1 MIKKLLSI
9 VSLIGLSFNG
19 YSQVIWGV
27 GSSNGLADAEFSNP
41 FVNATSFTAG
51 DNVGAWT
58 SRTIFDGNGSPGAAY
73 WVRSLTGT
81 SQGAYFGTQ
90 SSMNSPSQA
99 NGVAL
104 FDSDY
109 MDNGGTQGA
118 FGMGSSP
125 APHKGE
131 LISPRIDLTGCTNSV
146 INVKFESYFR
156 NYQITELSV
165 AISTDDGA
173 TWSAPV
179 DYNTAATN
187 DVFRGIKNCT
197 FPTVTA
203 GVTNLTQCRM
213 KLVFNGDYYY
223 AMVDDI
229 AIEKVIVCSLA
240 DQTLSPS
247 NAAICG
253 SGNTNINMASSESGI
268 LYTLRDNSNNAQVG
282 ASQFGTG
289 SALSFPTGTINTTT
303 TYNVYS
309 QAGAVSQNSLS
320 FVGNAAS
327 SNVNLGNSINS
338 VLAGTNSITVE
349 AWVYPTST
357 YNLQTIVG
365 NYQDEMQFLLRL
377 DNLAPHFWI
386 SSPGSTNFS
395 VAVGSTTV
403 PLNTWSHVAG
413 TWDGTT
419 IRVFLNGV
427 QIGTEVK
434 AGVFPSMN
442 QNVKIGGGLNN
453 GTEYFT
459 GNITDVRIWNIVR
472 SQAEIDL
479 NKAKC
484 LDFNT
489 SGLLALYTMND
500 GSGSSS
506 LRDFTG
512 HGYNGT
518 LAGMDAST
526 VWQANVPTLTCD
538 ACDLQM
544 TQLATVTIND
554 VPTTSVSGQTN
565 VSCNGGFN
573 GDATINTPTGGG
585 GAYVYD
591 WTPGTPTGDGTT
603 SISGLTAGTWMCTV
617 TDANL
622 CTTQAVF
629 TITEPAALSITPDSQ
644 TNIACNGGFTGSAT
658 INSATGGTASYIYDW
673 TPGTPTGDGTTSI
686 SGLNVGTW
694 TCTVTDANSC
704 TSQTVFT
711 IAEPTALIA
720 TSTANNI
727 LCNGGTTSVTV
738 SATGGTAAYTGIGT
752 FTVTANS
759 YTYTVT
765 DANGCNSQTTITIT
779 EPAAIDIT
787 TITSNETITAN
798 ATSMTYQWIDCNNLN
813 TAISGE
819 TNQSYTASANGSY
832 AVVISDGTCSDT
844 STCVSINSVGLNSHL
859 VISNSELIIYPNP
872 SSGKFAIAGLS
883 IGSKI
888 EVYNAIGE
896 VILRMQTTEE
906 KTIIDL
912 QNKAN
917 GVYFIKSNNQYT
929 HKLVKQD

>member
-27 GSSNGLADAEFSNP
+27 GSSNGVADAQFSNA
-41 FVNATSFTAG
+41 FVNATSFSPG
-51 DNVGAWT
+51 DNLGAWT

-81 SQGAYFGTQ
+81 SQGGYFGTQ

-118 FGMGSSP
+118 FGTGSSMS
-125 APHKGE
+125 PHKGE

-156 NYQITELSV
+156 NFNISELSV

-179 DYNTAATN
+179 DYNTATTN
-187 DVFRGIKNCT
+187 TVFRGVKNCT

-240 DQTLSPS
+240 DQTVSPS
-247 NAAICG
+247 NAAFCG
-253 SGNTNINMASSESGI
+253 SGSANINMASSESGV

-327 SNVNLGNSINS
+327 SNVNLGNSMNS
-338 VLAGTNSITVE
+338 VFAGTNSITVE
-349 AWVYPTST
+349 AWIYPTSN

-365 NYQDEMQFLLRL
+365 NYQGEMQFLLRL

-427 QIGTEVK
+427 QIGTEAK
-434 AGVFPSMN
+434 AGAFPSMN

-459 GNITDVRIWNIVR
+459 GNITDVRIWNVVR

-512 HGYNGT
+512 HGYNGA

-526 VWQANVPTLTCD
+526 VWQSNVPTLTCD

-554 VPTTSVSGQTN
+554 VPSTSFGGQTN

-603 SISGLTAGTWMCTV
+603 SISGLTAGTWTCTV

-629 TITEPAALSITPDSQ
+629 TITEPPALIASATSN
-644 TNIACNGGFTGSAT
+644 NILCNGGSTNV
-658 INSATGGTASYIYDW
+658 IVSATGG
-673 TPGTPTGDGTTSI
+673 
-686 SGLNVGTW
+686 SGVYSGVGTF
-694 TCTVTDANSC
+694 TATANSYTYTVTDDDGC
-704 TSQTVFT
+704 TSQTAITVT
-711 IAEPTALIA
+711 EPTALIA
-720 TSTANNI
+720 TSTANNV

-738 SATGGTAAYTGIGT
+738 SATGGTPAYTGIGT

-759 YTYTVT
+759 YTYTVI
-765 DANGCNSQTTITIT
+765 DANGCNSQTTITVT
-779 EPAAIDIT
+779 EPAAIDVT

-798 ATSMTYQWIDCNNLN
+798 VTGMTYQWIDCNNSN
-813 TAISGE
+813 AEIVGE
-819 TNQSYTASANGSY
+819 TNQSYTAVANGSY
-832 AVVISDGTCSDT
+832 AVVISDGSCSDT
-844 STCVSINSVGLNSHL
+844 SACVSINTVGLNSQL
-859 VISNSELIIYPNP
+859 SMKNSNLIIYPNP
-872 SSGKFAIAGLS
+872 SSGKFVVTGLS

-896 VILRMQTTEE
+896 VILNFQTSEE
-906 KTIIDL
+906 KTLIDL

-917 GVYFIKSNNQYT
+917 GVYFIKLNNKYT